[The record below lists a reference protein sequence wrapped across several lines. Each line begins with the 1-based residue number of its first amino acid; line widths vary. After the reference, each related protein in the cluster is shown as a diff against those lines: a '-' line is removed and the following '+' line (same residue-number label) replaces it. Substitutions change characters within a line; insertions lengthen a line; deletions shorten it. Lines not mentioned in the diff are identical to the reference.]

1 MLLLRTEKGFMKY
14 SNEIVE
20 RIKRNLNAQLPG
32 ELAQLRMTPSFRG
45 ELISKL
51 NEYSPIRD
59 SAVLITIFPFNGNL
73 STLLIKRPVYNGVHS
88 GQISF
93 PGGKFDENDISLK
106 NTALRETFEE
116 VGIHSDLIEVIGA
129 ISPLLIPVSNTK
141 VLPYVGLLKDLPSL
155 ALNRREV
162 DYTLIVPLLDFK
174 NSENIKEKTLTISNK
189 NIVAPYYDVQEEF
202 IWGATAMIISE
213 FSELY

>member
-1 MLLLRTEKGFMKY
+1 MKY
-14 SNEIVE
+14 SNEIIE
-20 RIKRNLNAQLPG
+20 RIRINLNSQLPG

-51 NEYSPIRD
+51 NGSSPIRD

-73 STLLIKRPVYNGVHS
+73 STLLIKRPVYSGAHS

-93 PGGKFDENDISLK
+93 PGGKFDPVDISLK
-106 NTALRETFEE
+106 DTALREAFEE
-116 VGIHSDLIEVIGA
+116 VGIHSSVVEVIGS
-129 ISPLLIPVSNTK
+129 ISPLLIPISNTR
-141 VLPYVGLLKDLPSL
+141 VVPYIGLLKELPSL
-155 ALNRREV
+155 VLNKREV
-162 DYTLIVPLLDFK
+162 EYIVIAPLLYFK
-174 NSENIKEKTLTISNK
+174 NPENIKEKTITIANK
-189 NIVAPYYDVQEEF
+189 SIIAPFYDIHEEF